1 MSVAPDGIDLHPDA
15 RTVYDVFAATAARR
29 PDNPLLAVP
38 RRLAEDWELPATD
51 YSYGAV
57 LTEVTRLRDLYAEA
71 GYGHG
76 HRIAVL
82 LENRPAL
89 YIHWLALNALGV
101 SLVPI
106 NPDYRSEET
115 RYLLDHSEAAL
126 VVALPHRV
134 EDLRAIAA
142 TSERTPPV
150 IDVTRIEADLPKA
163 ARPATRRAPGPDD
176 EAALLYTS
184 GTTGRPKGCILSNAY
199 FHGWGRRYVGIGGRV
214 SLRPG
219 QERLLQPLP
228 TFHVNAIGN
237 AFQGMLFSGGC
248 QIVLDR
254 FHPKIWWREAAET
267 RATIFHYL
275 GVMPAMLLGLPP
287 SEDDRRHGLRL
298 GFGGGVEPA
307 HHAAF
312 EARFGCVLTDGWAMT
327 EAGGIGLMSACDEP
341 RRIGRRCMGK
351 PPPELEIRL
360 VDGDGREIS
369 GEGQGEMLIRAKGPD
384 PRRGFFS
391 GYLKDEAATEA
402 AWDGGWFHTG
412 DVVRRDAEGYLYFGE
427 RKKSIIR
434 RSGEN
439 IAPAEIELVLYQS
452 PLVRNV
458 AVIAAAD
465 PVRGEE
471 VMACV
476 EPAEG
481 VAASAETADAL
492 FDWCFERLAYYKAPG
507 YIAFFQQLPTT
518 STQKVQKAGLAALG
532 RDPMSGANVFDV
544 RERKRR
550 GPSP

>member
-1 MSVAPDGIDLHPDA
+1 
-15 RTVYDVFAATAARR
+15 
-29 PDNPLLAVP
+29 
-38 RRLAEDWELPATD
+38 
-51 YSYGAV
+51 
-57 LTEVTRLRDLYAEA
+57 
-71 GYGHG
+71 
-76 HRIAVL
+76 
-82 LENRPAL
+82 
-89 YIHWLALNALGV
+89 
-101 SLVPI
+101 
-106 NPDYRSEET
+106 
-115 RYLLDHSEAAL
+115 
-126 VVALPHRV
+126 
-134 EDLRAIAA
+134 
-142 TSERTPPV
+142 
-150 IDVTRIEADLPKA
+150 
-163 ARPATRRAPGPDD
+163 
-176 EAALLYTS
+176 
-184 GTTGRPKGCILSNAY
+184 
-199 FHGWGRRYVGIGGRV
+199 
-214 SLRPG
+214 
-219 QERLLQPLP
+219 
-228 TFHVNAIGN
+228 
-237 AFQGMLFSGGC
+237 
-248 QIVLDR
+248 
-254 FHPKIWWREAAET
+254 
-267 RATIFHYL
+267 
-275 GVMPAMLLGLPP
+275 
-287 SEDDRRHGLRL
+287 
-298 GFGGGVEPA
+298 
-307 HHAAF
+307 
-312 EARFGCVLTDGWAMT
+312 
-327 EAGGIGLMSACDEP
+327 MSACDEP

-360 VDGDGREIS
+360 VDGDGREIP

-532 RDPMSGANVFDV
+532 RDPMSGANVFDL

-550 GPSP
+550 EPSP